1 MASSAAEPPLTMKR
15 RRSERIQRWR
25 NLEYPI
31 GGFGAGG
38 DWKRRAS
45 SGEATA
51 YEIDTERGIVRRR
64 GGEVV
69 STHKK
74 EYVSISLSI
83 NPKRKNFQLHS
94 LVCWAAHGP
103 MPSGCSSVDHIDRD
117 PTNNTASNL
126 RWASAKDQAANRKPS
141 ERKAML
147 PFIQAPGEILCEFR
161 GFPGFSYT
169 GPSLVITTS
178 GRVVRDGKLST
189 AESMNNSGYPV
200 VGVTGLGSMLT
211 HRAAWSAYYGPGA
224 VVPKVINHRD
234 GNKKNF
240 AMSNLEES
248 DYSHNG
254 FAAHDT
260 GAHDD
265 GKRRRQPVIIK
276 LTKSET
282 AGGAWMYDGVNSAEF
297 PSQSAA
303 ARALEASGVCAL
315 QDVVAAISSSLR
327 RNISFTVLVDGVP
340 TKAWAFSS

>member
-1 MASSAAEPPLTMKR
+1 MAAAAAEPPLTGKR
-15 RRSERIQRWR
+15 RRDGNWR
-25 NLEYPI
+25 NLEYPVE
-31 GGFGAGG
+31 GFGKGG
-38 DWKRRAS
+38 DWKRRPS
-45 SGEATA
+45 SGEVTA
-51 YEIDTERGIVRRR
+51 YEIDVERGIVRRR

-83 NPKRKNFQLHS
+83 IPKRKNFQLHS

-103 MPSGCSSVDHIDRD
+103 MPFGCSSVDHIDRD
-117 PTNNTASNL
+117 PTHNTASNL
-126 RWASAKDQAANRKPS
+126 RWASAKDQAANRNPG

-147 PFIQAPGEILCEFR
+147 PFIQTPGEILCEFR
-161 GFPGFSYT
+161 GFPGFVYS
-169 GPSLVITTS
+169 GPSLVITTA

-200 VGVTGLGSMLT
+200 VGVTGIGSMLT
-211 HRAAWSAYYGPGA
+211 HRAAWSAYYGPDA
-224 VVPKVINHRD
+224 EVPKVINHRD

-282 AGGAWMYDGVNSAEF
+282 GAAWMYDGVNAAEF

-327 RNISFTVLVDGVP
+327 KNISFTVLVDGVP